1 MRTTLARALLGAL
14 LVCAAGCGSDGSST
28 GYDAV
33 QTVDGRGTANTLVMM
48 LAVRVGPTNDPALS
62 THQGR
67 YVDFR
72 QIRSVE
78 LLVDGRDWGRY
89 EADREAGDPATG
101 EPVGSWSLHDEPS
114 SAVVVAGLG
123 TELERTRDDLDTI
136 GEWAELLDRHLVT
149 GGHVAEIA
157 LVELETNDGAML
169 DVTSRL
175 LFPFTILE
183 GDRSAFVGEIEVPF
197 DAFPGVP

>member
-1 MRTTLARALLGAL
+1 M
-14 LVCAAGCGSDGSST
+14 
-28 GYDAV
+28 
-33 QTVDGRGTANTLVMM
+33 
-48 LAVRVGPTNDPALS
+48 
-62 THQGR
+62 HQGR

-78 LLVDGRDWGRY
+78 LLVDGREWGTY
-89 EADREAGDPATG
+89 EADRDAGDPATG
-101 EPVGSWSLHDEPS
+101 EPVDRWSLHDEPS

-136 GEWAELLDRHLVT
+136 GEWANLLDRHLVT

-157 LVELETNDGAML
+157 AVELETNDGPKLIVA
-169 DVTSRL
+169 SRL

-183 GDRSAFVGEIEVPF
+183 GDRSAFVGEIEVLF
-197 DAFPGVP
+197 DAFAGAP